1 MTITRIISQ
10 ENILVLDGTDL
21 PAGVG
26 PDLSAAHIECQNE
39 ETNGNLAPQVESLDV
54 GVQGPDHREQDHDQL
69 QQSHGHDHEMYGGG
83 VDLLVYLT
91 SVISVNNPTP
101 AKPAGLWEHN

>member
-1 MTITRIISQ
+1 MGDADLIMTIILILSQ
-10 ENILVLDGTDL
+10 ENITVGDGTDL

-26 PDLSAAHIECQNE
+26 PDLSAAHVEGENE
-39 ETNGNLAPQVESLDV
+39 ETNGHLAPQVESLDV
-54 GVQGPDHREQDHDQL
+54 GVQGPDHREHDHDQL

-91 SVISVNNPTP
+91 SVISVC
-101 AKPAGLWEHN
+101 